1 MRGRT
6 LPEVKNAK
14 SIFSGPVTYAALGDE
29 SVAAHFVP
37 PYSTTETPPS
47 GLGYT
52 AAEDRQFA
60 TTVGDYGPAIGWQ
73 RTGWKPL
80 WNEAHIVLANK
91 KLEHDLHILTPHSN
105 WENVTLF
112 TPHFTRAPPA
122 SSWML
127 PTEPPS
133 FK

>member
-1 MRGRT
+1 MRGRQ
-6 LPEVKNAK
+6 LPDRQNR
-14 SIFSGPVTYAALGDE
+14 SIFAGPVSYAALGDE
-29 SVAAHFVP
+29 SVAAHFVRP
-37 PYSTTETPPS
+37 FTTTETPPS

-60 TTVGDYGPAIGWQ
+60 TTVGDYGPAIGWR

-91 KLEHDLHILTPHSN
+91 KLEHELQILTPHSHL
-105 WENVTLF
+105 EEIQLF
-112 TPHFTRAPPA
+112 SPAYTRAPAA
-122 SSWML
+122 SSWSL
-127 PTEPPS
+127 PTEQPY